1 MSRQCDKVQSGHT
14 ECRNF
19 LIDAESTV
27 DGSTGRKFA
36 NVVIPRQ
43 PEPLSMCYPCLIPLF
58 LLIQEVEK
66 SPYLSC
72 TRMI

>member
-19 LIDAESTV
+19 LIEAESTV
-27 DGSTGRKFA
+27 GRSTGRKFA

-43 PEPLSMCYPCLIPLF
+43 PEPLSMCCFCLIPLF
-58 LLIQEVEK
+58 LLIREVEK